1 MKETTINAEMEQG
14 FHRIVEASEKL
25 YPLLL
30 DDERHG
36 FSRAVDLLKHKVIP
50 LLRHE
55 CPLLVA
61 VTGGGSVGKSTLFN
75 FLAGGKYSG
84 VKSRAGYTRR
94 TLAAI
99 HPSAARDRARME
111 LLFDLFRKNAL
122 PVPMKTPDEMLAP
135 GEPLYV

>member
-1 MKETTINAEMEQG
+1 MVANIVPVEVEQA

-30 DDERHG
+30 DDERRE
-36 FSRAVDLLKHKVIP
+36 FSSAVDLLKHKVIP

-75 FLAGGKYSG
+75 LLAGGKYSG
-84 VKSRAGYTRR
+84 VKSKAGYTRR
-94 TLAAI
+94 ALAAI
-99 HPSAARDRARME
+99 HPSVARDKARLE
-111 LLFDLFRKNAL
+111 LLFVLC
-122 PVPMKTPDEMLAP
+122 
-135 GEPLYV
+135 PLWSFCVLCISACL